1 VQLPQALG
9 CHIDLGEGHA
19 GDVPAWPIE
28 IGNEARSDGVGA
40 NHEDD
45 RDGSRRRLGCL
56 YSVAVADYDGH
67 LSINQIC
74 RELRKPLVLTVRP
87 AVLDYN
93 ILAFHESCFLQAAL
107 ERSHQVRRVIERS
120 NPKKPDHRH
129 RPLLRTRRKRP
140 SRCTPEQQNEIA
152 SSHCLPRNPCLA
164 FNFDHQNTKG
174 CPAKWGMVRQGAL
187 TKI

>member
-45 RDGSRRRLGCL
+45 RDGSRRRLSCL

-120 NPKKPDHRH
+120 NPKKPDTGIAHCCARAASGQAAV
-129 RPLLRTRRKRP
+129 PPSSKTKLRRR
-140 SRCTPEQQNEIA
+140 IA
-152 SSHCLPRNPCLA
+152 SPATRAWPSILTIKTRKAAQRNGEWC
-164 FNFDHQNTKG
+164 DK
-174 CPAKWGMVRQGAL
+174 VR
-187 TKI
+187 